1 MDDVNDIR
9 TDFTQ
14 TTPSF
19 EGHEGLEPPFSRPD
33 FMWSTTTKTPEPMT
47 YDSEPMFLVENGA
60 EKYLYDD
67 IMTAL
72 SAMIEYDSPIEVY
85 QWDRSNNRFSHYID
99 LAQTEE

>member
-1 MDDVNDIR
+1 MTQTDNINDIR

-14 TTPSF
+14 TI
-19 EGHEGLEPPFSRPD
+19 PPFERQD
-33 FMWSTTTKTPEPMT
+33 YVWSTTVKTPEPVT
-47 YDSEPMFLVENGA
+47 YDSDPMFLVENGD
-60 EKYLYDD
+60 EKYLYDN

-85 QWDRSNNRFSHYID
+85 QWDKTNNRFSHYID

>member
-1 MDDVNDIR
+1 MDDINDIR

-14 TTPSF
+14 TTSPF

-33 FMWSTTTKTPEPMT
+33 FMWSSTTKTPEPIT

-60 EKYLYDD
+60 EKYLYDNL
-67 IMTAL
+67 MTAL